1 MSINLTDELL
11 AKTKKG
17 KIASAKQVFL
27 EGDKENLQQIS
38 EKTHQLEDAIKDI
51 SVSGGASTATA
62 VSYNNET
69 SGMTAVTAQGAIDE
83 LVTKNKHQD
92 AEITKKANSAD
103 VNSKMQTEQTRV
115 NGELAKKFNSTNI
128 TQESGE
134 SEDKVMSQNA
144 VSTKLSNLSIAVSIN
159 NAPIQATIN
168 RYINANGVISEG
180 SASNKNYCTDYIP
193 VSQGEKYIY
202 HGKYAKGVFKAVWGY
217 SDSQGN
223 NPVEL
228 VDFTGEEQTTE
239 FTIDNKQVKYI
250 AAWGNTDTEVWVG
263 KEGVWSKTET
273 QGRKIEEL
281 NKKVESIPS
290 KQITENKEAIE
301 ILGSKLDG
309 QKIQTTF
316 KGYIDT
322 QGKYQSQANNLCT
335 DYISV
340 MQDDKFI
347 YHGKYAKGIFKAVWG
362 YSDNQGSNPIALV
375 DFTGEEQT
383 TEFSINNEQ
392 VKYIRAWGDS
402 DFDVWVAREGLNK
415 QVENNTNDISFLKDK
430 VKYGLM
436 IVVDANGKGDY
447 TSLQE
452 AIYKANDSADTHITI
467 LVMPGIYV
475 MDEYD
480 STKRHFA
487 NKRNLSIIGLDKNT
501 CIVRNDNGNYTT
513 NPYIDNAPLKLSGK
527 VLVSNLTII
536 STDEQN
542 NTGNGVAYCV
552 HVDSDANEGDIMEIR
567 DCILYNNHGACIGI
581 GLRQGFTLKIVGC
594 EVKSDLKSDDLTQTW
609 QGAIIC
615 HDQLKSDVTNENLFI
630 KDCLVESNSEVC
642 IVVNSA
648 TYKNSIDLI
657 AIGNTIVSTNST
669 RALTVNSPNT
679 KNIRTG
685 NNNIVQK

>member
-27 EGDKENLQQIS
+27 NGDQENLQQIG

-51 SVSGGASTATA
+51 TVSGGASTATA

-69 SGMTAVTAQGAIDE
+69 SGMTAFTAQGAIDE
-83 LVTKNKHQD
+83 LAAKNQEQD
-92 AEITKKANSAD
+92 ATIGTKAEKSEVA
-103 VNSKMQTEQTRV
+103 TE
-115 NGELAKKFNSTNI
+115 LDKKFNKENI
-128 TQESGE
+128 AQESGDA
-134 SEDKVMSQNA
+134 EDKVMSQKA
-144 VSTKLSNLSIAVSIN
+144 VSKKLSYLSITTSIN
-159 NAPIQATIN
+159 NAPIQATLN
-168 RYINANGVISEG
+168 RYINSDGIISQG

-193 VSQGEKYIY
+193 VNKGEKYIY
-202 HGKYAKGVFKAVWGY
+202 HGKYANGV
-217 SDSQGN
+217 
-223 NPVEL
+223 
-228 VDFTGEEQTTE
+228 
-239 FTIDNKQVKYI
+239 
-250 AAWGNTDTEVWVG
+250 
-263 KEGVWSKTET
+263 
-273 QGRKIEEL
+273 
-281 NKKVESIPS
+281 
-290 KQITENKEAIE
+290 
-301 ILGSKLDG
+301 
-309 QKIQTTF
+309 
-316 KGYIDT
+316 
-322 QGKYQSQANNLCT
+322 
-335 DYISV
+335 
-340 MQDDKFI
+340 
-347 YHGKYAKGIFKAVWG
+347 FKAVWG

-383 TEFSINNEQ
+383 TEFTIDNEQVKYIIAWGGTDTEVWVGKEGVWSKTETQGRKIEELSKKVESIPTNQITQNKEAIENLDSKLNGRKIQATLKGYIDTNGVYQSQANNLCTDYISVSQDEKFIYHGKYAKGTFKAVWGYSDNQGSNPVALVDFTGEEQTIEFSINNEQ
-392 VKYIRAWGDS
+392 VKYIRAWGSTDTE
-402 DFDVWVAREGLNK
+402 VWVAKEGISK
-415 QVENNTNDISFLKDK
+415 QVDNNTRDILYLKTNI
-430 VKYGLM
+430 KYGLTV
-436 IVVDANGKGDY
+436 VVDANGKGDY

-452 AIYKANDSADTHITI
+452 ALYKVNDSADTHITI

-487 NKRNLSIIGLDKNT
+487 NNRNLSIIGLDRNT

-513 NPYIDNAPLKLSGK
+513 NPYVDNAPFKLSGK
-527 VLVSNLTII
+527 VLISNLTII
-536 STDEQN
+536 SSDEQN
-542 NTGNGVAYCV
+542 NAGNGIAYCV
-552 HVDSDANEGDIMEIR
+552 HVDSEANEGDIMEIR

-630 KDCLVESNSEVC
+630 KDSLVESNSEVC

>member
-27 EGDKENLQQIS
+27 NGDQENLQQIG

-51 SVSGGASTATA
+51 TVSGGASTATA

-83 LVTKNKHQD
+83 LAAKNQEQD
-92 AEITKKANSAD
+92 ATIGTKAEKSEVA
-103 VNSKMQTEQTRV
+103 TE
-115 NGELAKKFNSTNI
+115 LDKKFNKENI
-128 TQESGE
+128 AQESGDA
-134 SEDKVMSQNA
+134 EDKVMSQKA
-144 VSTKLSNLSIAVSIN
+144 VSKKLSDLSITTSIN
-159 NAPIQATIN
+159 NAPIQATLN
-168 RYINANGVISEG
+168 RYINSDGIISQG

-193 VSQGEKYIY
+193 VNKGEKYIY
-202 HGKYAKGVFKAVWGY
+202 HGKYANGV
-217 SDSQGN
+217 
-223 NPVEL
+223 
-228 VDFTGEEQTTE
+228 
-239 FTIDNKQVKYI
+239 
-250 AAWGNTDTEVWVG
+250 
-263 KEGVWSKTET
+263 
-273 QGRKIEEL
+273 
-281 NKKVESIPS
+281 
-290 KQITENKEAIE
+290 
-301 ILGSKLDG
+301 
-309 QKIQTTF
+309 
-316 KGYIDT
+316 
-322 QGKYQSQANNLCT
+322 
-335 DYISV
+335 
-340 MQDDKFI
+340 
-347 YHGKYAKGIFKAVWG
+347 FKAVWG

-383 TEFSINNEQ
+383 TEFTIDNEQ
-392 VKYIRAWGDS
+392 VKYIIAWGNTDTE
-402 DFDVWVAREGLNK
+402 VWVAKEGISK
-415 QVENNTNDISFLKDK
+415 QVDNNTRDILYLKTNI
-430 VKYGLM
+430 KYGLTV
-436 IVVDANGKGDY
+436 VVDANGKGDY

-452 AIYKANDSADTHITI
+452 ALYKVNDSADTHITI

-487 NKRNLSIIGLDKNT
+487 NNRNLSIIGLDRNT

-513 NPYIDNAPLKLSGK
+513 NPYVDNAPFKLSGK
-527 VLVSNLTII
+527 VLISNLTII
-536 STDEQN
+536 SSDEQN
-542 NTGNGVAYCV
+542 NAGNGIAYCV
-552 HVDSDANEGDIMEIR
+552 HVDSEANEGDIMEIR

-630 KDCLVESNSEVC
+630 KDSLVESNSEVC

>member
-1 MSINLTDELL
+1 MGAT
-11 AKTKKG
+11 TKLNIG
-17 KIASAKQVFL
+17 KIPISKGEYQEGTTYQRLNQVTMLGSTYQSKIDDNTSAPAQMGADGTV
-27 EGDKENLQQIS
+27 ENINTDKWLCIAVGN
-38 EKTHQLEDAIKDI
+38 
-51 SVSGGASTATA
+51 VSAARK
-62 VSYNNET
+62 VVYNNET
-69 SGMTAVTAQGAIDE
+69 SGLEAGNVQEAIDE
-83 LVTKNKHQD
+83 VG
-92 AEITKKANSAD
+92 
-103 VNSKMQTEQTRV
+103 SK
-115 NGELAKKFNSTNI
+115 
-128 TQESGE
+128 
-134 SEDKVMSQNA
+134 
-144 VSTKLSNLSIAVSIN
+144 VSDLSIAVSIN
-159 NAPIQATIN
+159 NAPIQATLN
-168 RYINANGVISEG
+168 RYINADGVISAG

-202 HGKYAKGVFKAVWGY
+202 HGEYAKGTFKAVWGY
-217 SDSQGN
+217 SDNQGS
-223 NPVEL
+223 NPIAL

-239 FTIDNKQVKYI
+239 FTIDNEQVKYI
-250 AAWGNTDTEVWVG
+250 IAWGNTNTEVWVG
-263 KEGVWSKTET
+263 KVGVWSKTET
-273 QGRKIEEL
+273 QRLKIEEL
-281 NKKVESIPS
+281 SKKVESIPTN
-290 KQITENKEAIE
+290 QITQNKEAVE
-301 ILGSKLDG
+301 NLDSKLNG
-309 QKIQTTF
+309 QKIQATL

-322 QGKYQSQANNLCT
+322 NGEYHSQLNNLCT
-335 DYISV
+335 DYIPVS
-340 MQDDKFI
+340 QGEKYI
-347 YHGKYAKGIFKAVWG
+347 YHGEYAKGTFKAVWG

-392 VKYIRAWGDS
+392 VKYIRAWGNNETE
-402 DFDVWVAREGLNK
+402 VWVSKEGISK
-415 QVENNTNDISFLKDK
+415 QVENNAEEILRLKAN
-430 VKYGLM
+430 VKYGLTV
-436 IVVDANGKGDY
+436 IVDANGKGDY

-452 AIYKANDSADTHITI
+452 AIYKVNDSADTHITI

-513 NPYIDNAPLKLSGK
+513 NPYIDNAPFKLSGK
-527 VLVSNLTII
+527 VLISNLTII
-536 STDEQN
+536 SSDEQN
-542 NTGNGVAYCV
+542 NTGNGIAYCV
-552 HVDSDANEGDIMEIR
+552 HVDSEANEGDIMEIR